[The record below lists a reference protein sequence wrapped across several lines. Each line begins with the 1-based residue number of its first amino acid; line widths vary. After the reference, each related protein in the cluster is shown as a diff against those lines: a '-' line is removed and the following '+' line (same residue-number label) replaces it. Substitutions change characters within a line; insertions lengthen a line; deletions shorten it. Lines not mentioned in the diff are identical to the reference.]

1 MKKFWKMPL
10 YVAFGALMATGL
22 TACSDNENNDGTQ
35 TGTLSETLCEQHGHC
50 HLQKSGRCYH

>member
-22 TACSDNENNDGTQ
+22 TACSDNENNEMT
-35 TGTLSETLCEQHGHC
+35 EHKPEH
-50 HLQKSGRCYH
+50 

>member
-22 TACSDNENNDGTQ
+22 TACSDNEKNENNDGTQ
-35 TGTLSETLCEQHGHC
+35 TGTLS
-50 HLQKSGRCYH
+50 